1 MILYISAKRVF
12 LGRHR
17 FQPLRTHEET
27 LEWANIVDAGEAREI
42 NGIVGKSLLF
52 DVPNFDVVWNT
63 LPEAMHLLDLG
74 FVKGL
79 SGRVFNSGTA
89 AQTMLGYRRTSI
101 AELSNLVRYVLKNPI
116 NISLL
121 LAHNYVNIHF
131 NCLDRNIRYPT
142 DFPRRAR
149 EYDHASW
156 KAHEWRQHGLF
167 HLPIIL
173 PCLPREK
180 NGEKSIYMAFTFLNR
195 AVRLPD
201 QEYVMIDQDMLTMAE
216 EIIDDLYKICFG
228 DTACT
233 YNFHHTVTH
242 LRHIRDKL
250 GGPLTKL
257 SAYPFE
263 GSYSDMRRSFIPG
276 TRT

>member
-1 MILYISAKRVF
+1 MESW
-12 LGRHR
+12 GRACCSTY
-17 FQPLRTHEET
+17 QTLTSCET
-27 LEWANIVDAGEAREI
+27 LSRRQCICWT
-42 NGIVGKSLLF
+42 S
-52 DVPNFDVVWNT
+52 T
-63 LPEAMHLLDLG
+63 

-89 AQTMLGYRRTSI
+89 AQTMHGYRRTSI

-173 PCLPREK
+173 RCSHGRRT
-180 NGEKSIYMAFTFLNR
+180 GRR
-195 AVRLPD
+195 ASTWHSPSS
-201 QEYVMIDQDMLTMAE
+201 
-216 EIIDDLYKICFG
+216 
-228 DTACT
+228 
-233 YNFHHTVTH
+233 TV
-242 LRHIRDKL
+242 LFVS
-250 GGPLTKL
+250 LTK
-257 SAYPFE
+257 S
-263 GSYSDMRRSFIPG
+263 M
-276 TRT
+276 